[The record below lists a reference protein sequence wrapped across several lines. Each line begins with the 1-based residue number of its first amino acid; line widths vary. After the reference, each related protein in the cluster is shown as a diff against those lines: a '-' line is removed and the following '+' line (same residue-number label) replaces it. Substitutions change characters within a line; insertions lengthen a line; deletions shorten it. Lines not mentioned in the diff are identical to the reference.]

1 MTIVNTL
8 FKQPARRLYTWKSPG
23 DVRRNQID
31 YILMSS
37 RFKNSAVNCRTY
49 PGADIGSDHN
59 PVIMQ
64 MKVKLK
70 IPHSKQTKT
79 VKYCTKLLRLSE
91 EAEKY
96 AVLVKNKFQCLYV
109 EETDATR
116 DIDQQWDCLKEA
128 IEKTNEEFLPRVN
141 REAKQEWITE
151 DILDMMKERKRLK
164 GSDAYKHIDNN
175 IKMACKTRTAK
186 EEWLNSKCDEIELL
200 SQRNDLTAMLHKIK
214 SFQPKQTVTAS
225 CIKGKD
231 GEILFE
237 TEKIVLR
244 WTEYVEELFS
254 DQRCANLIQEH
265 LQGPEILRNE
275 VEKCLKDMKYG
286 KAAGIDN
293 ISCEMLKALGDFG
306 IDTLTELCNKMYHT
320 AYIPEDL
327 KTSVF
332 ILLPKK
338 PRATDC
344 SEYRTI
350 SLMCHVLKLLLTVIH
365 KRIAQKIDSEISEM
379 QAGFRKASGTREAIF
394 SLKILV
400 EKHIEMQKD
409 MYA

>member
-1 MTIVNTL
+1 
-8 FKQPARRLYTWKSPG
+8 
-23 DVRRNQID
+23 
-31 YILMSS
+31 
-37 RFKNSAVNCRTY
+37 
-49 PGADIGSDHN
+49 
-59 PVIMQ
+59 
-64 MKVKLK
+64 
-70 IPHSKQTKT
+70 
-79 VKYCTKLLRLSE
+79 
-91 EAEKY
+91 
-96 AVLVKNKFQCLYV
+96 
-109 EETDATR
+109 
-116 DIDQQWDCLKEA
+116 
-128 IEKTNEEFLPRVN
+128 
-141 REAKQEWITE
+141 
-151 DILDMMKERKRLK
+151 
-164 GSDAYKHIDNN
+164 
-175 IKMACKTRTAK
+175 MACKTAK

-200 SQRNDLTAMLHKIK
+200 SQRNDLTAMLQKIK

-286 KAAGIDN
+286 KAAGIGN

-332 ILLPKK
+332 ILLTKK
-338 PRATDC
+338 KRATDC

-379 QAGFRKASGTREAIF
+379 QAGFRKASGTRGAIF
-394 SLKILV
+394 SLKILA

-409 MYA
+409 IYACFIDYSKAFDSVKHEKLIQTMRKTDIDPMT